1 MALTRSSAPY
11 TNFDGL
17 VETGRRRT
25 MIIAAAIAAMA
36 TLVVLAPAAYAIA
49 IVTAGFSGIGAWLAW
64 GAYTAHRGL
73 RHPAEAAKRIGL
85 PALGVTQKLS
95 NATLL
100 EVSPDQRTPFGYVL
114 EKPESSFAGVFR
126 HALNF
131 PGRPPAGKRT
141 TIAVTSPYR
150 EEGATTIALCLAR
163 TLAASG
169 KSVVLVDCDLRK
181 RTLTKSLGLS
191 PRHGVWEAIGA
202 PDFTKLIQLDPD
214 SHVKIMPA
222 GAESGP
228 FRDLFSKRG
237 FFDLVRGLRKQYEC
251 VILDCPAA
259 LSSVDARMIVGGAD
273 SVVLVVAHGKTPA
286 SAIKSA
292 QRQLNIGSHSRPA
305 GIIINKAPKSRDLIS
320 IGAAEARDSW

>member
-1 MALTRSSAPY
+1 MSATRY
-11 TNFDGL
+11 TARVTKFDDPFDA
-17 VETGRRRT
+17 GRGQT
-25 MIIAAAIAAMA
+25 MIIAVAVIVMVL
-36 TLVVLAPAAYAIA
+36 LVLIAPASYAIG
-49 IVTAGFSGIGAWLAW
+49 IIIAGFVCVGGWLAW
-64 GAYTAHRGL
+64 SAFSAQRGL
-73 RHPAEAAKRIGL
+73 HSPAEAAKRCGL
-85 PALGVTQKLS
+85 PALGVVQRLS
-95 NATLL
+95 SHTLR

-114 EKPESSFAGVFR
+114 EKPESPFAGVFR

-131 PGRPPAGKRT
+131 PGRSTARRGA
-141 TIAVTSPYR
+141 IAVTSPYR
-150 EEGATTIALCLAR
+150 YEGATTISLCLAR
-163 TLAASG
+163 SEAARG

-181 RTLTKSLGLS
+181 RTLTRTLGLT

-202 PDFTKLIQLDPD
+202 PDFSRMIQLDPD
-214 SHVKIMPA
+214 SHVKVLPA